1 MAGWHPLPV
10 WEKACSPTSRHEEG
24 DAEPALQH
32 PLPQSRQAGPIEG
45 ERPADKD
52 VQHDTEAL
60 QGPNGHKSA
69 QAQVVPVGAIGLCAV
84 LMQAMHS
91 GPYPDVQL
99 GAFVLLPLK
108 DFRGCIRGAATP
120 CGEGFS

>member
-1 MAGWHPLPV
+1 MAGWHPPPV
-10 WEKACSPTSRHEEG
+10 WEKPRSPTSRHEEG

-32 PLPQSRQAGPIEG
+32 PLPQSRQARSIKG

-60 QGPNGHKSA
+60 QGPDGHELA
-69 QAQVVPVGAIGLCAV
+69 LAQVVLVGTMGLRAV
-84 LMQAMHS
+84 LTQAMHS

-99 GAFVLLPLK
+99 GAFILLPLE
-108 DFRGCIRGAATP
+108 DFRGCVRGAAAP
-120 CGEGFS
+120 RGQGLS